1 MNKREELRDMKK
13 EKIKEEDTDKKK
25 NLPVGI
31 DNFEVMIQK
40 DYYYFDKTGLIKE
53 ILESGTSSILF
64 TRPRRFGKSLNM
76 SMLKYFFDVKNNA
89 ENRKLFESLEISKSK
104 YFDKQGM
111 NPVIFISFK
120 DFKDSN
126 WKNGYRSIKWT
137 ISNVYSKF
145 EFLREYLS
153 ENELKDFDKIWFE
166 EEHDYTRALLNLSKY
181 LYNYYG
187 KKIVLL
193 IDEYDKPIIKAHAN
207 GYYDE
212 VIKFFKGFFEKAVK
226 GNDYVELTVMTGI
239 LRIAKEG
246 IFSGLNNLKV
256 NTVLSENYTE
266 YFGILESEVEEALK
280 YYNLDFEVEEVK
292 KWYNGY
298 HFGKNE
304 VYNPWSI
311 VNFLD
316 DKILEEH
323 WVNTSNNDEIMNY
336 LENSDENIIFD
347 LEKLLAHESVR
358 KEIYNFVTFQDIDYA
373 LNVNNKRNMEIK
385 ENIIN
390 YEKERNYYINDFGQ
404 ANIWQFFLH
413 CGYLTINKKVAKNI
427 YDLKIP
433 NEELFDFFKIRFLY
447 RTYGGHYRFSTL
459 EEYLRNGEYEK
470 FRKEVK
476 TLLKNSVSFRDLKEE
491 NSYHLFVMGMVAI
504 MYENYYI
511 KSNYESGDGIPDLVL
526 KPKNKKDTAF
536 IFEFKYSRAKD
547 SKNLKRTA
555 KSALKQINDRNY
567 ADGLKYEGYE
577 NITKI
582 GMGFRKKDVEVAIEA
597 EFIIEE

>member
-1 MNKREELRDMKK
+1 MSKREELRDMKK

-89 ENRKLFESLEISKSK
+89 ENRKLFEGLEISKSK

-120 DFKDSN
+120 DFEDSN

-212 VIKFFKGFFEKAVK
+212 VI
-226 GNDYVELTVMTGI
+226 
-239 LRIAKEG
+239 
-246 IFSGLNNLKV
+246 
-256 NTVLSENYTE
+256 
-266 YFGILESEVEEALK
+266 
-280 YYNLDFEVEEVK
+280 
-292 KWYNGY
+292 
-298 HFGKNE
+298 
-304 VYNPWSI
+304 
-311 VNFLD
+311 
-316 DKILEEH
+316 
-323 WVNTSNNDEIMNY
+323 
-336 LENSDENIIFD
+336 
-347 LEKLLAHESVR
+347 
-358 KEIYNFVTFQDIDYA
+358 
-373 LNVNNKRNMEIK
+373 
-385 ENIIN
+385 
-390 YEKERNYYINDFGQ
+390 
-404 ANIWQFFLH
+404 QFFL
-413 CGYLTINKKVAKNI
+413 
-427 YDLKIP
+427 
-433 NEELFDFFKIRFLY
+433 
-447 RTYGGHYRFSTL
+447 
-459 EEYLRNGEYEK
+459 
-470 FRKEVK
+470 
-476 TLLKNSVSFRDLKEE
+476 
-491 NSYHLFVMGMVAI
+491 
-504 MYENYYI
+504 
-511 KSNYESGDGIPDLVL
+511 
-526 KPKNKKDTAF
+526 
-536 IFEFKYSRAKD
+536 
-547 SKNLKRTA
+547 KR
-555 KSALKQINDRNY
+555 Q
-567 ADGLKYEGYE
+567 
-577 NITKI
+577 
-582 GMGFRKKDVEVAIEA
+582 
-597 EFIIEE
+597 